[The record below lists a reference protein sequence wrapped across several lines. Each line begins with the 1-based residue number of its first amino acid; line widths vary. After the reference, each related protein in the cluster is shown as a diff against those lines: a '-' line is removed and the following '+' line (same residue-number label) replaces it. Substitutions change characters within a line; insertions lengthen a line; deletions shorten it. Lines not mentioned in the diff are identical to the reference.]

1 MRAVFKRATRTA
13 ALMHL
18 GVFGFVVVW
27 EWAVAMGVRFTAD
40 ESTFAPLFAMLL
52 AAIWWVAVGVAARKP
67 SLIYACVLGAG
78 VGNWLGIIW
87 P

>member
-1 MRAVFKRATRTA
+1 MRPAITHLAT
-13 ALMHL
+13 
-18 GVFGFVVVW
+18 FGFVVAW

-40 ESTFAPLFAMLL
+40 ESAFAPLFAMLL

-67 SLIYACVLGAG
+67 GLIYACVLGAG
-78 VGNWLGIIW
+78 AGNWLGISW

>member
-1 MRAVFKRATRTA
+1 MRRA

-18 GVFGFVVVW
+18 GTFAFVAVW

-40 ESTFAPLFAMLL
+40 ESNLAPLFAMFL
-52 AAIWWVAVGVAARKP
+52 AAIWCVAVGVAARKP
-67 SLIYACVLGAG
+67 NLIYACVLGAG